1 MRIIIAILVFSFLML
16 IHELGH
22 FLMAKKL
29 GIRAYELSIGMGPK
43 LFGKKINDTHYNIRL
58 IPFGAYVRFGDEDDE
73 LFAEPDNFMNQKPL
87 DRIKVIIMGPLVNI
101 VAALLIMIGV
111 IFGTGFPSNSIDI
124 VSEGLPAYEAGIQQ
138 GDKILQ
144 VNGKD
149 TKSWEALVAEL
160 SSAAEKAGASQTAE
174 LLVEKPD
181 GQKVKTNLQMEL
193 VEGRYMIGITP
204 QYEKDFFKSIKYGA
218 LSTVSQSTMMLD
230 VIGQLFTGKASVD
243 EFSGPVG
250 IVNIVGE
257 ASKQGLSSVL
267 VLTALLSLNLGIL
280 NLIPIPGLDGSKIL
294 FYSYEALT
302 KKPVNRDLEMKLT
315 LAGFV
320 LIIGFSIFITYKDIV
335 RIIGG

>member
-43 LFGKKINDTHYNIRL
+43 LFGKKVNDTHYNIRL

-73 LFAEPDNFMNQKPL
+73 FFTEPDNFMNKRPM
-87 DRIKVIIMGPLVNI
+87 DRIKVIIMGPFVNI
-101 VAALLIMIGV
+101 MTALLLMIGV
-111 IFGTGFPSNSIDI
+111 IFGTGFPSNSVDI
-124 VSEGLPAYEAGIQQ
+124 VSEGLPAYEAGIQH

-144 VNGKD
+144 VNGKN
-149 TKSWEALVAEL
+149 TASWESLVTEL
-160 SSAAEKAGASQTAE
+160 SSAAEESNGDKTVA
-174 LLVEKPD
+174 LLVEKAD
-181 GQKVKTNLQMEL
+181 GQKIKTDLKMEL
-193 VEGRYMIGITP
+193 VEGRYMIGISP
-204 QYEKDFFKSIKYGA
+204 QYKKDALKSVKYGA
-218 LSTVSQSTMMLD
+218 ITTVAQSTMMLD

-250 IVNIVGE
+250 IVSVVGE
-257 ASKQGLSSVL
+257 ASKQGFDSLL

-294 FYSYEALT
+294 FYGYEAVT
-302 KKPVNRDLEMKLT
+302 KKPMNKELEMRLT
-315 LAGFV
+315 MAGFL

-335 RIIGG
+335 RIIG

>member
-1 MRIIIAILVFSFLML
+1 
-16 IHELGH
+16 
-22 FLMAKKL
+22 
-29 GIRAYELSIGMGPK
+29 
-43 LFGKKINDTHYNIRL
+43 
-58 IPFGAYVRFGDEDDE
+58 
-73 LFAEPDNFMNQKPL
+73 
-87 DRIKVIIMGPLVNI
+87 
-101 VAALLIMIGV
+101 
-111 IFGTGFPSNSIDI
+111 
-124 VSEGLPAYEAGIQQ
+124 
-138 GDKILQ
+138 
-144 VNGKD
+144 
-149 TKSWEALVAEL
+149 
-160 SSAAEKAGASQTAE
+160 
-174 LLVEKPD
+174 
-181 GQKVKTNLQMEL
+181 MEL

-204 QYEKDFFKSIKYGA
+204 QSEKDFFKSIKYGA

-294 FYSYEALT
+294 FYSYEAVT